1 MNVSQKEIVLIN
13 YPFSDLEGKK
23 VRPAII
29 IPTIILMKN
38 QMIVWQFL

>member
-1 MNVSQKEIVLIN
+1 MKVNQKEIILVS

-29 IPTIILMKN
+29 ISN
-38 QMIVWQFL
+38 DVEVDVNE